1 MLGGE
6 EHGAI
11 AAPPDAALTVA
22 GKVLCFG
29 GTDDTDDT
37 GVAPCE
43 SLVFLHRA
51 RFRQI
56 NHSAGQAAHLWGYAQ
71 TSRRN
76 NAYMSGFK

>member
-1 MLGGE
+1 LGGE

-11 AAPPDAALTVA
+11 APPPDAALTVA

-29 GTDDTDDT
+29 GTNDT

-43 SLVFLHRA
+43 NLVFLQRA

-56 NHSAGQAAHLWGYAQ
+56 NHRAGQAAQSTLWDYAQ

-76 NAYMSGFK
+76 DAYMSGFR